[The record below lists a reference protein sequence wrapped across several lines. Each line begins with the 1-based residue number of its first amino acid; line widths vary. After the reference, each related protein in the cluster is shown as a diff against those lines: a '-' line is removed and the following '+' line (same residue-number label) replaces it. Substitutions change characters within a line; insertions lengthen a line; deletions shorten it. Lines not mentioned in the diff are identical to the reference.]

1 LNILI
6 IYQEHGKIR
15 SELAIVVIVLI
26 MLTNSSNQNNC
37 LSFAI
42 WTGKQVRKKEKKKY
56 RCQKRKQEA
65 RPGRETLGFAW
76 LY

>member
-1 LNILI
+1 
-6 IYQEHGKIR
+6 
-15 SELAIVVIVLI
+15 